1 VVALA
6 LALRCVLG
14 GTVATSMA
22 AVLTAAVAADLVD
35 DFAGVTMISP
45 LL

>member
-6 LALRCVLG
+6 LAVRGVLA
-14 GTVATSMA
+14 GTGATSLA